1 MRRLWRSARRMLV
14 VSAGLALLLA
24 FASALLVTALSR
36 GWQRE
41 WLVHELETRLGDAL
55 GGTLRIGGLE
65 GPLLGDFRVRDLELR
80 AGGQP
85 PLTVAV
91 LDVQFELAPLLR
103 ARRLEIPS
111 LAVEGLRL
119 AVAEQETGW
128 RVSGIG
134 QTLGTASDADGTDAA
149 SFPLAALRVGRLDVR
164 DTRAR
169 LSLLTGDEAAEGE
182 TQGRTELALRVDGI
196 VRELHWQRGEPF
208 RLPAAL
214 EVESKLDPSI
224 VVGRAIER
232 GALLAT
238 LEGKRLQVSRAALVS
253 DAGSLSLE
261 GGVVEFATSHW
272 PPRPTAVHA
281 RVQVSALDLGVLS
294 GKPELRTRLDG
305 PVSVSFTPDPSG
317 AATTGRLALEADLAS
332 QRFGPLA
339 IDRVRLAGSVHTG
352 TLVAELQE
360 ARLHGA
366 LGEVRAHGA
375 GAPAGLE
382 HAELRADLRV
392 ERLPAAW
399 RGGQLLAGRL
409 RVDATARGAWDD
421 PRGTFALRID
431 DLRRGSSRGPAAL
444 RLRGEA
450 LGARRLRFDEAT
462 LTLPQAEIRSDGP
475 AVLRL
480 RLDAGAAPGFAIE
493 QLTLV
498 GPGWRARA
506 SGHASTAAA
515 HALRLDV
522 EAPDLGALAAVWADG
537 LPVSGRLHGWIEAD
551 GAWTAPALRGEF
563 VAEPLVVGTRPLE
576 RVRVEFE
583 PDGTRQ
589 RAVIRLHDGGVEQA
603 RLELAVSRAALF
615 GAPGTLLERPDT
627 RARLRAES
635 VDVAWLGGL
644 AGSPGEDLAGVLE
657 ADVQLTGSPRAPQG
671 AGFLRLVGGNVFVE
685 ALAGPIGPI
694 DADLRFDGS
703 VVRVERLHIPGA
715 GSEGAI
721 RGSGQLQADADATLG
736 NTDLRVE
743 FDDFALPLGG
753 LVSGRLAGSLALQGA
768 WPDLELGGRI
778 EMRPG
783 QFRLPEARVPGWEE
797 IRVHGL
803 DEGADRPAHPRS
815 SQPRGSRAW
824 PEALGRTRAHVTLAL
839 TGDSR
844 VLGQGADLRIEGE
857 VRLLKE
863 PGEEPFYVGSIRTT
877 EGHYRFRN
885 RRFEIEHGTATLAG
899 TRQLDPELD
908 IVAVQN
914 VGDVTLRIVV
924 GGRASAPVVTLESD
938 PPLDPTDQLSY
949 LAFGRPASALGS
961 SDAARLEAAAT
972 QVVGQILLGSG
983 VGSGLFESLPLDR
996 FEFEAGRG
1004 EAGTGIQVGAEVLEG
1019 VRLFYE
1025 RDLGTGLEGTRIEW
1039 HFHRSWLIQ
1048 SAIDEEG
1055 EAGADVIW
1063 TFEF

>member
-1 MRRLWRSARRMLV
+1 MRRLWRIARRMLV

-24 FASALLVTALSR
+24 FASAVLVTALSR

-41 WLVHELETRLGDAL
+41 RLVHELETRIGDAL
-55 GGTLRIGGLE
+55 DGTLRIGGLE
-65 GPLLGDFRVRDLELR
+65 GPLLGGFRVRDLELR

-85 PLTVAV
+85 PLAVAV
-91 LDVQFELAPLLR
+91 IDVQFELAPLLR
-103 ARRLEIPS
+103 ARRLEISS

-119 AVAEQETGW
+119 AVAEQEPGW

-134 QTLGTASDADGTDAA
+134 QTLGTASDADGTGAA

-169 LSLLTGDEAAEGE
+169 LSLLAGDEAAEGE
-182 TQGRTELALRVDGI
+182 TQGPTELALRVDGT
-196 VRELHWQRGEPF
+196 VRELRWQRDEPF

-214 EVESKLDPSI
+214 EVEWNLDPSI

-232 GALLAT
+232 GTLLAT
-238 LEGKRLQVSRAALVS
+238 LEGERLQVSRAALVS
-253 DAGSLSLE
+253 DAGALSLDD
-261 GGVVEFATSHW
+261 GVVEFAATHW
-272 PPRPTAVHA
+272 PPRPTSAHA

-305 PVSVSFTPDPSG
+305 PVTVSFTPDPSG
-317 AATTGRLALEADLAS
+317 AATTGRLVLEADLAS
-332 QRFGPLA
+332 KRFGPLA

-352 TLVAELQE
+352 TLVAELRE

-382 HAELRADLRV
+382 HAELHADLRV

-399 RGGQLLAGRL
+399 RGGQPLAGRL

-421 PRGTFALRID
+421 PRGTFALRVD
-431 DLRRGSSRGPAAL
+431 DLRRGPSLGPAAF

-480 RLDAGAAPGFAIE
+480 DAGAAPGFAIE

-506 SGHASTAAA
+506 SGNASTAAA
-515 HALRLDV
+515 HALRLEVD
-522 EAPDLGALAAVWADG
+522 AADLGALAALWADG
-537 LPVSGRLHGWIEAD
+537 LPVSGHLRGWIEAD

-563 VAEPLVVGTRPLE
+563 VAESLVVGTRPLE
-576 RVRVEFE
+576 RVRVGFE

-603 RLELAVSRAALF
+603 RLELAVSRVALF

-627 RARLRAES
+627 HARLRAES

-644 AGSPGEDLAGVLE
+644 AGYPGDDLAGILE
-657 ADVQLTGSPRAPQG
+657 ADVQLTGSPRAPQL
-671 AGFLRLVGGNVFVE
+671 AGFLRLVGGNLFVE

-703 VVRVERLHIPGA
+703 VLRVERLHIAGA
-715 GSEGAI
+715 RSEGAI

-783 QFRLPEARVPGWEE
+783 QFRLPEAGVPGWEE

-803 DEGADRPAHPRS
+803 DEGADMPARPRT
-815 SQPRGSRAW
+815 SQPRVSRAW
-824 PEALGRTRAHVTLAL
+824 PEALERTRAHVTLAL

-844 VLGQGADLRIEGE
+844 VLGQGADLRVEGE

-863 PGEEPFYVGSIRTT
+863 PGEDPFYVGSIRTT

-885 RRFEIEHGTATLAG
+885 RRFEIERGTATFAG

-908 IVAVQN
+908 IAAVQE

-924 GGRASAPVVTLESD
+924 DGRASAPVVTLESD

-1004 EAGTGIQVGAEVLEG
+1004 ATGTGIQVGAEVVEG

-1039 HFHRSWLIQ
+1039 HFHRNWLIQ
-1048 SAIDEEG
+1048 SGIDEEG
-1055 EAGADVIW
+1055 EAGADAIW